1 LTEAEELADQ
11 IAIIRRGH
19 ILMTDTAENLKLTLL
34 GPAEYEARLANRVNG
49 WKAELPSGV
58 LLTGQGED
66 WLRFRVDSP
75 QVTNPFLLQ
84 LLVMSQMQVIS
95 FQPVHRSLETA
106 YLEAVGRAA
115 MEEEEHVHSN

>member
-1 LTEAEELADQ
+1 
-11 IAIIRRGH
+11 
-19 ILMTDTAENLKLTLL
+19 
-34 GPAEYEARLANRVNG
+34 
-49 WKAELPSGV
+49 
-58 LLTGQGED
+58 
-66 WLRFRVDSP
+66 VDSP